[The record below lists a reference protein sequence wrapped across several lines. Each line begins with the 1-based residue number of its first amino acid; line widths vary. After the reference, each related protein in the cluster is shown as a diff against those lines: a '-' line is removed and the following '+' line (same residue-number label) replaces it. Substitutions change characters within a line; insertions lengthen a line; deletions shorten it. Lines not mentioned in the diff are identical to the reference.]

1 MTTRTLLAFVCWQA
15 NQVKTQLVPSEYTA
29 VELEEGDLLILDP
42 MLMHSSSQNAV
53 RKEEKRREE
62 NQQSF
67 SIRLSFCCFSSAC
80 LGKSSARS

>member
-53 RKEEKRREE
+53 RKKRRKE

-67 SIRLSFCCFSSAC
+67 SIRLSFFCFSSAC

>member
-53 RKEEKRREE
+53 RKEEKSRKPAELFHLTFLFLFL
-62 NQQSF
+62 Q
-67 SIRLSFCCFSSAC
+67 RLSW
-80 LGKSSARS
+80 

>member
-53 RKEEKRREE
+53 RKEEKKRKPAELFHSTFLLLFL
-62 NQQSF
+62 Q
-67 SIRLSFCCFSSAC
+67 RLSW
-80 LGKSSARS
+80 